1 MLTCDVLASIRKKQK
16 IALAVIMSCLRQK
29 ASNMHP
35 NMAANIKSLRN
46 KHNHVETHHR
56 DLLLC
61 HKLRSSADDLF
72 FGSNS
77 LLSPAAG
84 KVFSR
89 VQHCA
94 TANFVGYCTLLR
106 KMRQIVKT
114 ISWK

>member
-16 IALAVIMSCLRQK
+16 IVLAVIMSCLREK

-61 HKLRSSADDLF
+61 HKLRSSADNLF
-72 FGSNS
+72 FVRVRC
-77 LLSPAAG
+77 SPLQLERFSAAC
-84 KVFSR
+84 SIAP
-89 VQHCA
+89 QQ
-94 TANFVGYCTLLR
+94 TL
-106 KMRQIVKT
+106 
-114 ISWK
+114 